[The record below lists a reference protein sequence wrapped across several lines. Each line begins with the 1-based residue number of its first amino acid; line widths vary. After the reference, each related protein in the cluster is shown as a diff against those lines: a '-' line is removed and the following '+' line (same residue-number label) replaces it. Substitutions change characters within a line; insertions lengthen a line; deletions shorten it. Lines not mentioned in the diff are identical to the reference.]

1 MRRTRFTKST
11 SLLTAVLHVV
21 FSVLL
26 ATSGFA
32 QAQAPDVDP
41 PTIDLELVEQGV
53 LGETQV
59 FSATVTDNDQ
69 VASMTLHYRF
79 GGESAYVSAPM
90 SVISGTSIY
99 TASVDTTNT
108 AANVIQYYMEAR
120 DAGDNR
126 TVQGFAF
133 DPFERALLDEEAAP
147 LVADSSPEATAA
159 EPAAATSGLSTQRKV
174 AYGVIGLLVVGGLA
188 SALGGG
194 GGGAVAPPAD
204 EPGTVEGPNIVN
216 VTILAPNPLQ

>member
-1 MRRTRFTKST
+1 MHQTQFKKTASVIT
-11 SLLTAVLHVV
+11 ALTHLL

-26 ATSGFA
+26 ATSGLA
-32 QAQAPDVDP
+32 QAQTLDVDP
-41 PTIDLELVEQGV
+41 PVIELELVEQGV

-79 GGESAYVSAPM
+79 GADSSYLTVPM

-99 TASVDTTNT
+99 SASVDTNGS
-108 AANVIQYYMEAR
+108 AIGVIQYYMEAR
-120 DAGDNR
+120 DAADNR

-133 DPFERALLDEEAAP
+133 DPFERTLIDEALPTVAESSSEAVP
-147 LVADSSPEATAA
+147 VEPVAT
-159 EPAAATSGLSTQRKV
+159 TGISTQRKV

-194 GGGAVAPPAD
+194 GSSGGGVPAAD
-204 EPGTVEGPNIVN
+204 DPDIVN
-216 VTILAPNPLQ
+216 VTISTPNPLTP

>member
-1 MRRTRFTKST
+1 MRRTRLTKSI
-11 SLLTAVLHVV
+11 SILTALTHLV

-26 ATSGFA
+26 ATSGLV
-32 QAQAPDVDP
+32 QAQTPDVDP

-53 LGETQV
+53 RGETQV

-79 GGESAYVSAPM
+79 GADSTYRTAPM

-99 TASVDTTNT
+99 TTSVDTNDV
-108 AANVIQYYMEAR
+108 AADVIQYYMEAR

-133 DPFERALLDEEAAP
+133 DPFERALVDEGTP
-147 LVADSSPEATAA
+147 IVADSTTQTTQTQA
-159 EPAAATSGLSTQRKV
+159 EPVVASGMSTQRKV
-174 AYGVIGLLVVGGLA
+174 VYGVLGLLVVGGLA
-188 SALGGG
+188 SALGSGSSDGG
-194 GGGAVAPPAD
+194 PVADDP
-204 EPGTVEGPNIVN
+204 EPGGNVN
-216 VTILAPNPLQ
+216 VTILTPNPLQ

>member
-11 SLLTAVLHVV
+11 SILTIITHIV

-26 ATSGFA
+26 ATSGLA
-32 QAQAPDVDP
+32 QAQTPDVDP
-41 PTIDLELVEQGV
+41 PAIDLELVEQGV

-79 GGESAYVSAPM
+79 GADSSYQSAPM

-99 TASVDTTNT
+99 TTSIDTKDI

-133 DPFERALLDEEAAP
+133 DPFERTLVDEAIP
-147 LVADSSPEATAA
+147 FVADSTTEPTQA
-159 EPAAATSGLSTQRKV
+159 EPVAVSGMSTQRKV

-194 GGGAVAPPAD
+194 SSKKTAPVADDPD
-204 EPGTVEGPNIVN
+204 SGVVN
-216 VTILAPNPLQ
+216 VTILTPNPLR